1 MGTKKE
7 SPKAAP
13 VSASAPAELQRDK
26 EAEVV
31 KPTTS
36 VSAEQL
42 RRDRE
47 QVTAIACALLQ
58 SPGYSLK
65 LRDEQHQA
73 HLVNVAMQI
82 AEKINTAV
90 KA

>member
-1 MGTKKE
+1 MATKKE

-13 VSASAPAELQRDK
+13 AEQPAA
-26 EAEVV
+26 AEPVV
-31 KPTTS
+31 EKPTTS

-58 SPGYSLK
+58 SPGYSIK
-65 LRDEQHQA
+65 LRDEQHQV
-73 HLVNVAMQI
+73 HLVKTAMQI

-90 KA
+90 NA

>member
-1 MGTKKE
+1 MTTKKE

-13 VSASAPAELQRDK
+13 AEQPAA
-26 EAEVV
+26 AEPVV
-31 KPTTS
+31 EKPTT
-36 VSAEQL
+36 
-42 RRDRE
+42 E

-73 HLVNVAMQI
+73 HLVKVAMQI
-82 AEKINTAV
+82 AEKINAAV
-90 KA
+90 NA

>member
-1 MGTKKE
+1 MATKN
-7 SPKAAP
+7 STTKAAP
-13 VSASAPAELQRDK
+13 VEQPETVQPVAG
-26 EAEVV
+26 
-31 KPTTS
+31 KPTT
-36 VSAEQL
+36 
-42 RRDRE
+42 E

-73 HLVNVAMQI
+73 HMVNVAMQI

-90 KA
+90 NA